1 MQNSELK
8 NSSAH
13 PGKAA
18 RRGKLSGQLLGSPE
32 MPCAELQ
39 GTQRPQPQGAALK
52 FKPPLYL
59 CATASRREDVSVLQE
74 LPVLRTCQGGTEK
87 L

>member
-1 MQNSELK
+1 
-8 NSSAH
+8 
-13 PGKAA
+13 
-18 RRGKLSGQLLGSPE
+18 